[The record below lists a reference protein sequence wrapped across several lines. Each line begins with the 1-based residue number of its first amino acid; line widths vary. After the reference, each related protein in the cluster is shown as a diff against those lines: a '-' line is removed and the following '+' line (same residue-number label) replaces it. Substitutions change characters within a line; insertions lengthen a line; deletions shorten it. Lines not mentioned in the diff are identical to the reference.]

1 MRPLG
6 RGLGFSGFRLQ
17 NSGVSMLT
25 TSDSSG
31 PGWSMRF
38 TVQGLRGVGFMGGE
52 C

>member
-6 RGLGFSGFRLQ
+6 SGLGFSGFRLQ

-31 PGWSMRF
+31 PGLVDADLRF
-38 TVQGLRGVGFMGGE
+38 KAFGV
-52 C
+52 